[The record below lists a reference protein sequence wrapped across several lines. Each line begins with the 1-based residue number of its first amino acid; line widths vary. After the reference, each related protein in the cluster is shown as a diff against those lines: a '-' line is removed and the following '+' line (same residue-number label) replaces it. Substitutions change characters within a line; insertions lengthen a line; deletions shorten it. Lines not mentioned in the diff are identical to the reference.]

1 MALSPCSHTLDRL
14 DGHVAIRIGGS
25 MDIGHIRALFNEIRE
40 TFAGEPSPETVL
52 FDLTEVERC
61 EIAARQEMVA
71 IQRFIA
77 TQGSRTAYLAS
88 RPRIRGITLWIVH
101 ISQDGN
107 ARPIVTLDEAEDWL
121 GQEIDRIGEAEKQA
135 TALYARTVESV
146 HARRRRGGT

>member
-1 MALSPCSHTLDRL
+1 MALFPGSHSLARL
-14 DGHVAIRIGGS
+14 DGHLEIQIRGA
-25 MDIGHIRALFNEIRE
+25 MDVGLIRGLFGKLRE

-61 EIAARQEMVA
+61 DIAARQEMVG

-77 TQGSRTAYLAS
+77 TQGCRTAYLAS

-101 ISQDGN
+101 ISEDGN

-121 GQEIDRIGEAEKQA
+121 GQESDRIGLAEMQA
-135 TALYARTVESV
+135 TALT
-146 HARRRRGGT
+146 